1 MDRDYELAFV
11 LLWAA
16 FIFSGVFGVLSL
28 AVANTALG
36 MLSLS
41 LTAVT
46 TLAFMLVQKGYSNVG
61 KMLVINYTSL
71 MVLAQDVYFG
81 GTTYVNLYFFP
92 IAIVSLIVFANSQP
106 TLGHVTAL
114 VATGFLVSS
123 ALNILPR
130 MQNSMSEK
138 QVLFDQLINV
148 SGSVFFS
155 LFAVFYLLHYGKK
168 YRVELEEKSE
178 ETRLANEGLLA
189 ANNTKTRLFSIIGH
203 DLRNPLIAIKGA
215 VSALKEPDFPEEERG
230 FLLSELEKRVDYA
243 MNLMNNLLIWSKA
256 QLNGIEFKPENFD
269 LTELFK
275 TVMSQVQGQAGDKRI
290 DVHTD
295 FQHLPLLV
303 FADKGMMEIV
313 IRNLISNSLKY
324 THHGGFIRI
333 RARKSD
339 DWVVVTIADSGVGMD
354 SEALQKV
361 RNQIF
366 YTTPGTQKEKGSGLG
381 LMICADFLRFH
392 HSELQID
399 SGKDSGTRVS
409 FSIAQMLDS

>member
-1 MDRDYELAFV
+1 MDRDFDLAFV
-11 LLWAA
+11 LLWAV
-16 FIFSGVFGVLSL
+16 FLFTGFFGVLSL
-28 AVANTALG
+28 AIANVAVGLLT
-36 MLSLS
+36 LS

-46 TLAFMLVQKGYSNVG
+46 ILAFLVSKKGYINVG
-61 KMLVINYTSL
+61 KMIVLNYTSL
-71 MVLAQDVYFG
+71 MVLAQDVYYD
-81 GTTYVNLYFFP
+81 GTTLVNLYLFP
-92 IAIVSLIVFANSQP
+92 IVIASLLIFANSQP
-106 TLGHVTAL
+106 ALGIASALFATL
-114 VATGFLVSS
+114 FLVLS

-130 MQNSMSEK
+130 MQNTLSKE
-138 QVLFDQLINV
+138 QVLFEQFGNV
-148 SGSVFFS
+148 IGSVFFT
-155 LFAVFYLLHYGKK
+155 LFAVFYLIRSSKK
-168 YRVELEEKSE
+168 YQVKLEEKSE
-178 ETRLANEGLLA
+178 ETRLAIEGLVA

-269 LTELFK
+269 LAELIK
-275 TVMSQVQGQAGDKRI
+275 TVMSQVQGQAADKRI
-290 DVHTD
+290 DMHTD

-313 IRNLISNSLKY
+313 IRNIISNSLKY
-324 THHGGFIRI
+324 THQGGFIRI

-339 DWVVVTIADSGVGMD
+339 DWVVITITDSGVGMD

-392 HSELQID
+392 QAELQID
-399 SGKDSGTRVS
+399 SGKESGTRVS